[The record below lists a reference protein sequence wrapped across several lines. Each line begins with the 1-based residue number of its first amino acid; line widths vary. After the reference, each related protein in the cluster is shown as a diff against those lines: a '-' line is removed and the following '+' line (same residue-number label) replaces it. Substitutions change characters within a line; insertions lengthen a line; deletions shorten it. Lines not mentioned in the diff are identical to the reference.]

1 MEILKEFLTGFSEER
16 YIVES
21 MLNFWIIVGKAIDK
35 INREVIG
42 DRRKVY

>member
-1 MEILKEFLTGFSEER
+1 MYSL
-16 YIVES
+16 
-21 MLNFWIIVGKAIDK
+21 LNFLVIVGKVIDK